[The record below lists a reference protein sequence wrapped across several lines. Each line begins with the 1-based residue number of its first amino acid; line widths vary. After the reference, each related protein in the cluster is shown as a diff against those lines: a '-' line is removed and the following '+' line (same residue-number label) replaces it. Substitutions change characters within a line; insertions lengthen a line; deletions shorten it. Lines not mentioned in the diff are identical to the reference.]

1 MEMAIAVVAPIAVT
15 GLVLALVFVRIQ
27 KRQKAE

>member
-1 MEMAIAVVAPIAVT
+1 MEIALAVVMPIAVT

-27 KRQKAE
+27 KRQKTD